1 VVRRS
6 LAVVAVLFLFLAY
19 IVYDDRPGPT
29 MPGTVPQATPM
40 PISITSPQAHRIFQR
55 DDLDQADIPITGTYT
70 GSPVAIEASFNGGL
84 YQTIDA
90 SPAGGVF
97 SGTLTNQD
105 AGQGTLT
112 VRFTDTP
119 ATNDTVD
126 PINIGDV
133 FFVIGQSNAEGNGD
147 DNQVVTSDLSGSMW
161 QIGGTA
167 WLELADPTHLFGSP
181 WPIVASYMMDN
192 QDVPF
197 GIVATAVG
205 GTGLNNGE
213 WLPGGTMY
221 EQALVTL
228 ANSGV
233 NGIKAMLWHQGEA
246 DVSAGG
252 NKAAYQSNLSF
263 MVDSF
268 QADAPQLAGVKLV
281 AAQIGDRNTAQRDNV
296 DNIRLAIQDRWINDS
311 DILAGPLTYDI
322 DLNDGDGVHFGTG
335 VDGQFEME
343 TLANRWWRMLS
354 YHFYGGSQGRA
365 HRFAGATRSGVEVTV
380 TFTGGVFPLTG
391 QTDITGWRFT
401 DNGVLIN
408 VLSATANGSNKVVL
422 TLETVPVGIGLI
434 SFGSN
439 EDAHGTLLKDSGTY
453 PMPPEPF
460 IDQSTTGAVAGDAT
474 DASYDA
480 TFAMYVDV
488 EMADGTKL
496 GSGPLQTVSRW
507 SYAPRFDRAG
517 TISCTF
523 LASDP
528 QAQYVVNRRYLRA
541 WALLNGVWTEV
552 GYGRVDN
559 LEDSF
564 DNDGRVVKN
573 ASGLDVTTE
582 LGDLTVGDLEI
593 GAGSGATHAAAVNAI
608 GTYAPDAW
616 GFIPAESPANDYLYA
631 LFAGESVLG
640 AFIHLAE
647 RTQTHF
653 YRGSGRELIFT
664 SDFEDSGI
672 RAIQARGQLA
682 AHTCAITSLRRS
694 VDTHDYISR
703 IITEGS
709 GTGRDK
715 LTLAVTTR
723 TPPSGYT
730 LNKTLSYIQDDAAWA
745 ADPKNFPIFAFK
757 EITPISN
764 TDADLIAAAN
774 MLYDAA
780 FAELQ
785 RRASLADQYTYELAV
800 TGCSRLL
807 RPMQTIRVVYYDP
820 DQGIDID
827 EDLLILEATWE
838 VDSSGVRT
846 SRLVVSTDD
855 RWPDSDVQAAA
866 ERAVQGRIFVAHPQ
880 IGPTEWWSNKTL
892 YVGSDQ
898 SEHLDKFPFVLSKRV
913 TTVNQV
919 VFRYKLEQLL
929 SFATFVAG
937 SAEFSIEGLAVTIDN
952 SSIEMDIVVEG
963 NVTLDPHTHPIPDHQ
978 HTTTVAGGD
987 AGTAL
992 GYNSAGGFAFLTKA
1006 AAGNLALNSNVD
1018 SGATTSEGGGDG
1030 TADISATAT
1039 GTGTGEGSG
1048 SGSGTVDLSDAIRV
1062 GYGLYRAPVSQTYD
1076 LTDLEMQVN
1085 GLGLDGDG
1093 EWDGAFWISLDEGVA
1108 TGDYYEIDITGACAN
1123 AELAFRPFQQNN
1135 LIEVRRKGGAG
1146 IIAITEINSDGTKA
1160 VISTSPDEHGLEV
1173 GDVVTISG
1181 TTNYDG
1187 TYVIAVSEALFFEV
1201 AHTYTGSEMGG
1212 TATVNKSAMILGLLG
1227 VATTIQ
1233 ALHYQ

>member
-1 VVRRS
+1 MPRS
-6 LAVVAVLFLFLAY
+6 TTIIVLFGFVLYL
-19 IVYDDRPGPT
+19 VYVAFDAPPKHGL
-29 MPGTVPQATPM
+29 PGTVPRPM
-40 PISITSPQAHRIFQR
+40 PIVVTSPTPHTIYQR
-55 DDLDQADIPITGTYT
+55 DDLDWADIPIAGTYT

-90 SPAGGVF
+90 SPSGGVF

-105 AGQGTLT
+105 AGQGVLT

-126 PINIGDV
+126 PVNIGDV
-133 FFVIGQSNAEGNGD
+133 FFIIGQSNAEGNGD
-147 DNQVVTSDLSGSMW
+147 DNQVVTSGLSGSMW
-161 QIGGTA
+161 QIGGSE

-213 WLPGGTMY
+213 WLPGGTYY
-221 EQALVTL
+221 EQALATL
-228 ANSGV
+228 VASGV

-252 NKAAYQSNLSF
+252 NKDAYQTNLSL

-268 QADAPQLAGVKLV
+268 QADSAALTGVKLV

-296 DNIRLAIQDRWINDS
+296 DNIRLAIQDRWNNDD

-335 VDGQFEME
+335 VDKQFEME

-354 YHFYGGSQGRA
+354 YHFYGSSQGRA

-401 DNGVLIN
+401 DNGNLIN
-408 VLSATANGSNKVVL
+408 VLSAAASGSNKVVL
-422 TLETVPVGIGLI
+422 TLESAPVGIGLI

-460 IDQSTTGAVAGDAT
+460 IDQSTTGAVAGDVT

-480 TFAMYVDV
+480 TFAFYVDV
-488 EMADGTKL
+488 EDASGTKL
-496 GSGPLQTVSRW
+496 GSGPLKTVSRW
-507 SYAPRFDRAG
+507 VYTTRFDRAG
-517 TISCTF
+517 TISCPF

-528 QAQYVVNRRYLRA
+528 QAEYVTNRRYLRA

-564 DNDGRVVKN
+564 DNDGRVVKT

-593 GAGSGATHAAAVNAI
+593 GAGSGATHATAVNAI
-608 GTYAPDAW
+608 GAYAPGTW

-647 RTQTHF
+647 RTRTHF
-653 YRGSGRELIFT
+653 YRGTGRELVFT
-664 SDFEDSGI
+664 SETEDSGI

-694 VDTHDYISR
+694 VDTHDYLSR
-703 IITEGS
+703 IITAGS
-709 GTGRDK
+709 GTGRAK
-715 LTLAVTTR
+715 LTLAATDR

-730 LNKTLSYIQDDAAWA
+730 LNKEQSYIQNDAAWA
-745 ADPKNFPIFAFK
+745 ADPKNFPAVDFK

-764 TDADLIAAAN
+764 TDADLRAAAN
-774 MLYDAA
+774 MLFDAA
-780 FAELQ
+780 LAELQ
-785 RRASLADQYTYELAV
+785 RRSSLADQYTYELAV

-838 VDSSGVRT
+838 VDGNSIRT

-855 RWPDSDVQAAA
+855 RWPDSDIQAAA
-866 ERAVQGRIFVAHPQ
+866 ERAVQGHIFVAHPQ

-892 YVGSDQ
+892 YVGSSQ
-898 SEHLDKFPFVLSKRV
+898 SDHLDKFPFVLSKRV
-913 TTVNQV
+913 TVVDQV
-919 VFRYKLEQLL
+919 VFRFKVEQLL
-929 SFATFVAG
+929 SFVTFVVGKADFDISG
-937 SAEFSIEGLAVTIDN
+937 LEVTVSSITVSVSVSGTIDI
-952 SSIEMDIVVEG
+952 S
-963 NVTLDPHTHPIPDHQ
+963 HTHALPTHQ
-978 HTTTVAGGD
+978 HSFTIIGNGAG
-987 AGTAL
+987 AL
-992 GYNSAGGFAFLTKA
+992 TY
-1006 AAGNLALNSNVD
+1006 D
-1018 SGATTSEGGGDG
+1018 
-1030 TADISATAT
+1030 
-1039 GTGTGEGSG
+1039 
-1048 SGSGTVDLSDAIRV
+1048 V
-1062 GYGLYRAPVSQTYD
+1062 GYGAGGHRGWIAPQY
-1076 LTDLEMQVN
+1076 
-1085 GLGLDGDG
+1085 
-1093 EWDGAFWISLDEGVA
+1093 
-1108 TGDYYEIDITGACAN
+1108 
-1123 AELAFRPFQQNN
+1123 
-1135 LIEVRRKGGAG
+1135 
-1146 IIAITEINSDGTKA
+1146 
-1160 VISTSPDEHGLEV
+1160 
-1173 GDVVTISG
+1173 
-1181 TTNYDG
+1181 
-1187 TYVIAVSEALFFEV
+1187 
-1201 AHTYTGSEMGG
+1201 
-1212 TATVNKSAMILGLLG
+1212 
-1227 VATTIQ
+1227 
-1233 ALHYQ
+1233 